1 MTRTIN
7 WWAIL
12 GATVAAM
19 FVGFLFY
26 GALFNAPWTAA
37 VGLTTTD
44 EVNYFKHGT
53 PVTIDPVTP
62 MLINAFVM
70 AAYALFLSWLMQR
83 TKRKTFAEGALLGLL
98 VGLVVA
104 ASHGLTNLFAMNP
117 AILTIIDGSYHAV
130 LFAIIGGIVARW
142 PVVRRIP

>member
-1 MTRTIN
+1 MTRSIN

-12 GATVAAM
+12 GATVGGM

-26 GALFNAPWTAA
+26 GALFNAAWTEA
-37 VGLTTTD
+37 VGLTTED
-44 EVNYFKHGT
+44 DVNFRKYGEA
-53 PVTIDPVTP
+53 VTLDPVMP

-83 TKRKTFAEGALLGLL
+83 TKRTTLGEGALLGLL

-104 ASHGLTNLFAMNP
+104 ASHGTGNLFAMNP
-117 AILTIIDGSYHAV
+117 AILTVIDGSYHV
-130 LFAIIGGIVARW
+130 ILFAVIGAIVARW
-142 PVVRRIP
+142 PVVRRVP